1 MLTYRIRRKGFRWTQ
16 GNFKTY
22 DDAVAYAMKDWGFSK
37 NGVLADGV
45 YFQYELEGRAFRF
58 EQLDSPIWAS

>member
-1 MLTYRIRRKGFRWTQ
+1 MVTYRIRRKGFRWTQ

-22 DDAVAYAMKDWGFSK
+22 EDAVAYAMKDWGFSK

-45 YFQYELEGRAFRF
+45 YFQYEIHGQAFRF
-58 EQLDSPIWAS
+58 DQIETPLWAS